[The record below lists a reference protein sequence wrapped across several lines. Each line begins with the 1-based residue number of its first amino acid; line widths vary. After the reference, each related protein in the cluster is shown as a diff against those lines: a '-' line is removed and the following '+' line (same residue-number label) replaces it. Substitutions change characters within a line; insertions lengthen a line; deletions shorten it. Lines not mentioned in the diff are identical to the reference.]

1 MKHCLNLKISKTH
14 MSDLSSKNRKRI
26 GERWKSH
33 RLRESGKVRQR
44 SAVFVGRVW
53 TLRAARV
60 SIGPASLCRSTGLSC
75 GWQIKT
81 RRDGDSSALRPQASA
96 GKTLLWRGRAG
107 HRERERK
114 GNQTRSVVVCVCVC
128 VTFVQSVCLT
138 FVFLGVF
145 HRGAVL

>member
-1 MKHCLNLKISKTH
+1 
-14 MSDLSSKNRKRI
+14 MSDLSSTNRKRI

-44 SAVFVGRVW
+44 SAVFAGRVW

-128 VTFVQSVCLT
+128 DICSKC
-138 FVFLGVF
+138 VFDV
-145 HRGAVL
+145 RVPRRVPQRRRAVIKSCSFLSS